1 MEENHCYRG
10 ISHELRKA
18 RHFFFFFF
26 HNAKMNAREKLSY
39 DANTFLDKS

>member
-18 RHFFFFFF
+18 RHFFFF

-39 DANTFLDKS
+39 DAYTFPDKS

>member
-18 RHFFFFFF
+18 RQFFFFFN
-26 HNAKMNAREKLSY
+26 NAKMNTREKLSY
-39 DANTFLDKS
+39 DASTLLDKS

>member
-18 RHFFFFFF
+18 WQFFFF
-26 HNAKMNAREKLSY
+26 HNAKMNTKEELSY
-39 DANTFLDKS
+39 DASTFLDKS